1 MKLLL
6 KAAFQNTKH
15 FYLILITLF
24 SLCCLTVASS
34 LEMFALGFITDTS
47 TKFFATKNVQ
57 SKQQPIVKSSKGKRY
72 NAYAAARNKAQNEDK
87 ESKRIVN
94 PLDMALKKL
103 KVKFDLN
110 TIKVSYI
117 IYMLIFITVFK
128 AIALF
133 FSRYFTQILSIFIS
147 RDLRQRYF
155 SHIQALPMS
164 FYHKYN
170 IGTLSSR
177 VVTDASQIST
187 SFNSFLTNYFHT
199 PIRVVL
205 TLGACFWISWQLSLV
220 IFIGMPLL
228 IFPVIFLTKKVKRI
242 TRQLFK
248 NQERFTSVLID
259 FLAGIQTV
267 KIFSMEQFSF
277 RKYKEQNDHMAV
289 LEKRT
294 AKYDLLIRPILHTVT
309 ILCVVSI
316 LFFGLYILKMTLAE
330 ILMFCGLLR
339 EFYEPVKK
347 FSEENAIIQKGVVA
361 AERLFEVLNIKPY
374 METNSEEKPLVKFV
388 EKIEFDKVWF
398 RYEDRWIL
406 KDVSFTIN
414 KGQTVALVGATGAG
428 KSTIVQLLPRLYDV
442 EQGEIR
448 IDNIP
453 INTLSKK
460 SLRDFIS
467 FVPQKPFLFYDT
479 IASNIAFGCN
489 FSKEKIS
496 LAARKAHAEEFIECL
511 PNKYDTMLSETGKNL
526 SGGQQQRLAI
536 ARALVKDAPI
546 LILDEATSSLDSISE
561 MRIKDAIANLHG
573 SITQIIIAHRL
584 STIEHADK
592 IIFLDKGKK
601 IAEGTKDELIE
612 SCPQFRMMWQ
622 MHFLSDRKKLAPKK
636 ETETLT
642 T

>member
-1 MKLLL
+1 MRLLL
-6 KAAFQNTKH
+6 RAAFQNRKH

-24 SLCCLTVASS
+24 SLCCLTIASS
-34 LEMFALGFITDTS
+34 LEMFSLGFITDTS
-47 TKFFATKNVQ
+47 TKFFNNSSPKVEEQKVTK
-57 SKQQPIVKSSKGKRY
+57 PIKGSRY
-72 NAYAAARNKAQNEDK
+72 NSYRSANQKQEVNAVEK
-87 ESKRIVN
+87 KRIVN
-94 PLDMALKKL
+94 PLDMALKKI
-103 KVKFDLN
+103 KAKFNLEA
-110 TIKVSYI
+110 IKISYI
-117 IYMLIFITVFK
+117 VYMLIFITLFK
-128 AIALF
+128 AASLF
-133 FSRYFTQILSIFIS
+133 FSRYFTQILSIYIS

-155 SHIQALPMS
+155 EHIQKLPMS
-164 FYHKYN
+164 FYQKYN

-187 SFNSFLTNYFHT
+187 SFNAFLTNYFHT
-199 PIRVVL
+199 PIRIVL

-220 IFIGMPLL
+220 IFIGLPLL
-228 IFPVIFLTKKVKRI
+228 VFPVIFLTKKVKRI

-267 KIFSMEQFSF
+267 KIFSMELFSF
-277 RKYKEQNDHMAV
+277 KKYKEQNDHMAV

-294 AKYDLLIRPILHTVT
+294 AKYDLLIRPILHIVT
-309 ILCVVSI
+309 ILCVVCI
-316 LFFGLYILKMTLAE
+316 LIFGLYVLKMTLAE

-347 FSEENAIIQKGVVA
+347 FSEENATIQKGVVA
-361 AERLFEVLNIKPY
+361 AERLYEVLNLKPY
-374 METNSEEKPLVKFV
+374 MQTKPKTSPLVDFK

-414 KGQTVALVGATGAG
+414 KGETVALVGSTGAG

-448 IDNIP
+448 VDGVP
-453 INTLSKK
+453 INSLSKK
-460 SLRDFIS
+460 SLREFIS
-467 FVPQKPFLFYDT
+467 FVPQKPFLFFDT
-479 IASNIAFGCN
+479 IAANITFGRD
-489 FSKEKIS
+489 FPEEKIV

-511 PNKYDTMLSETGKNL
+511 PNRYETMLSEMGKNL

-536 ARALVKDAPI
+536 ARALVKDAPV

-584 STIEHADK
+584 STIEHADR
-592 IIFLDKGKK
+592 IIFLDKGEK
-601 IAEGTKDELIE
+601 IAEGSKDELIE

-622 MHFLSDRKKLAPKK
+622 MHFLSDHKNTKK
-636 ETETLT
+636 EIETLT